1 MSASR
6 QSDTQRWLTK
16 NVELIAQ
23 AQEIIGQHFE
33 NPYLCEHTA
42 TGLCDE
48 VFAVVRGCLGGAG
61 GGESGSV
68 LILGEAGSGKSHAVE
83 KCLQRLRE
91 EQGATTAVVLR
102 AHGGAYGT
110 DVECMRHLASQ
121 VAQKGVEF
129 PDGNASFEQI
139 LEWLRSVMKE
149 SFKQAGAAV
158 IVLDRFE
165 HFCSRSRQT
174 LLYNLFD
181 VAQEA
186 DVRICIVGMSEKV
199 DVTSLLEKRIKSRF
213 SMRQT
218 YAFQPKN
225 FEDLVNG
232 LMTKLRLPPSCGLR
246 RTFVTEF
253 NKHVEAAV
261 RAHQPQWQPE
271 VDLVRPMSWFLSKCV
286 PVSALL
292 WTGLPLGGPG
302 HPSGAPPAKRPRTVR
317 GSFTATDVNDMLLRS
332 LSEIEHIVMTALFR
346 IRDRSLSATLSLT
359 LHEIELLHRNF
370 KLVFPFDADTYS
382 RAFER
387 LLQMKLVGIRS
398 PGKMDAGKRHVQCES
413 LVHGVYFDYVSDLER
428 PETTLH
434 FNPLRSLPGE
444 VQQWA
449 ARQRQGGQVS

>member
-1 MSASR
+1 
-6 QSDTQRWLTK
+6 
-16 NVELIAQ
+16 
-23 AQEIIGQHFE
+23 
-33 NPYLCEHTA
+33 
-42 TGLCDE
+42 
-48 VFAVVRGCLGGAG
+48 
-61 GGESGSV
+61 
-68 LILGEAGSGKSHAVE
+68 VE

-121 VAQKGVEF
+121 VAQKGTEF
-129 PDGNASFEQI
+129 PDGNASFEHI
-139 LEWLRSVMKE
+139 LEWLRAVMKE

-225 FEDLVNG
+225 FEELVNG

-246 RTFVTEF
+246 KTFVTEF

-261 RAHQPQWQPE
+261 RAHQPQWQLE
-271 VDLVRPMSWFLSKCV
+271 VDLGRPMSWFLSKCV

-292 WTGLPLGGPG
+292 WRGFG

-346 IRDRSLSATLSLT
+346 IRDRNLSATLSLT
-359 LHEIELLHRNF
+359 LHEIEVLHRNF

-413 LVHGVYFDYVSDLER
+413 LVHGVYYDYVSDLER
-428 PETTLH
+428 PEGTLH

-449 ARQRQGGQVS
+449 ARQRHGGQGS

>member
-1 MSASR
+1 MNAV
-6 QSDTQRWLTK
+6 QRWLSK
-16 NVELIAQ
+16 NSELIAQ
-23 AQEIIGQHFE
+23 AQEIIGTHFQ

-48 VFAVVRGCLGGAG
+48 VFAVVRGCLSGAG

-68 LILGEAGSGKSHAVE
+68 LILGDAGSGKSHAVE

-91 EQGATTAVVLR
+91 EQGSATPVVLR

-110 DVECMRHLASQ
+110 DAECMRHLASQ
-121 VAQKGVEF
+121 VAQKGLEF
-129 PDGNASFEQI
+129 PDGNASFEQS
-139 LEWLRSVMKE
+139 LEWLCAVMKE
-149 SFKQAGAAV
+149 SFKQAGAAI

-218 YAFQPKN
+218 FAFTPKT
-225 FEDLVNG
+225 FEELVAG
-232 LMTKLRLPPSCGLR
+232 LLTRLRLPPACGLR
-246 RTFVTEF
+246 RPFVAEF
-253 NKHVEAAV
+253 NRHVEAALHA
-261 RAHQPQWQPE
+261 RRPQWQPE
-271 VDLVRPMSWFLSKCV
+271 VDVGRPLSWFLSKCV
-286 PVSALL
+286 PVAALL
-292 WTGLPLGGPG
+292 SELQADGTPSGL
-302 HPSGAPPAKRPRTVR
+302 PSGAPPAKRPRTVR
-317 GSFTATDVNDMLLRS
+317 GSFTAADANDMLLRS
-332 LSEIEHIVMTALFR
+332 LSEIDHIIMIALFR
-346 IRDRSLSATLSLT
+346 IRDRNLGATLSLV
-359 LHEIELLHRNF
+359 LHEVEQLHRNC

-382 RAFER
+382 FAFER
-387 LLQMKLVGIRS
+387 LLQMKLVGLRS

-413 LVHGVYFDYVSDLER
+413 LVHSVYYDYVSDLER
-428 PETTLH
+428 AEGTLH
-434 FNPLRSLPGE
+434 FNPLRGLPGE

-449 ARQRQGGQVS
+449 ARQRQGGPGS

>member
-6 QSDTQRWLTK
+6 KSDPQCWLSK
-16 NVELIAQ
+16 NTELVAQ
-23 AQEIIGQHFE
+23 AQEIIGAHLE
-33 NPYLCEHTA
+33 NPFQCEHTA

-48 VFAVVRGCLGGAG
+48 VLSVVRGCLGGVG

-83 KCLQRLRE
+83 NCLQRLRE
-91 EQGATTAVVLR
+91 EQGASTAVVLH

-121 VAQKGVEF
+121 VAQSGLEF
-129 PDGNASFEQI
+129 PDGNASFEQS
-139 LEWLRSVMKE
+139 LEWLRAVMKE
-149 SFKQAGAAV
+149 ALKQAGAAV
-158 IVLDRFE
+158 VVLDRFE

-186 DVRICIVGMSEKV
+186 DVRMCIVGMSEKV

-213 SMRQT
+213 SMRLT

-225 FEDLVNG
+225 FEELVNG

-246 RTFVTEF
+246 RPFVAEF
-253 NKHVEAAV
+253 NRHVEAAL
-261 RAHQPQWQPE
+261 RARQAQWQPE
-271 VDLVRPMSWFLSKCV
+271 VDIGRPLSWFLWKCV
-286 PVSALL
+286 PVAALL
-292 WTGLPLGGPG
+292 SELQAL
-302 HPSGAPPAKRPRTVR
+302 PSGAPPTKRPRTAR
-317 GSFTATDVNDMLLRS
+317 GSFNDADVHGMLLRS

-346 IRDRSLSATLSLT
+346 IRDRNLSATLSLT
-359 LHEIELLHRNF
+359 LHEIETLHRNN

-382 RAFER
+382 FAFER
-387 LLQMKLVGIRS
+387 LLQMKLVGLRS

-413 LVHGVYFDYVSDLER
+413 LVHSAYYDYVADLER
-428 PETTLH
+428 PEGALH

-449 ARQRQGGQVS
+449 ARQRQGGPGS